1 MGLSGSALAKAS
13 YEKDFVIWL
22 LARDQDFIGVGT
34 IGFDLCEMPWSIRR
48 FYEEKSFLL
57 NMANGVKSKI
67 GWSKLSYAPNEE
79 MLFSCIDEFI
89 SLIEEFQIEDVDE
102 NYRLEWIKEGNPLY
116 RQGSGIWVSERNSY
130 EWVEGEIHHEIQ
142 GYAKCLK
149 HGLFL
154 TYFGCHLCKS

>member
-1 MGLSGSALAKAS
+1 M
-13 YEKDFVIWL
+13 
-22 LARDQDFIGVGT
+22 
-34 IGFDLCEMPWSIRR
+34 
-48 FYEEKSFLL
+48 
-57 NMANGVKSKI
+57 
-67 GWSKLSYAPNEE
+67 SYAPNEE

-116 RQGSGIWVSERNSY
+116 RQGSGIWVNERNSY